1 MCPGFSNIKVINMK
15 KKIAVAYIENF
26 SSSKSERALY
36 KNTSLKEYG
45 IPHTIV
51 IAFLFPC
58 RMCSTHCWCI
68 WWELDFGLL
77 LIHRE
82 KGALL
87 LIY

>member
-1 MCPGFSNIKVINMK
+1 MRPGFSNIKVINMK
-15 KKIAVAYIENF
+15 KIIAVAYIENF
-26 SSSKSERALY
+26 SSSKSESALY

-45 IPHTIV
+45 IPYTIV
-51 IAFLFPC
+51 RVLLFPR
-58 RMCSTHCWCI
+58 RMCSIHCWRI
-68 WWELDFGLL
+68 WWGLDFGLF